1 MYYYYVRFSIFHKQI
16 GTLMSGGKGEF
27 PLNDE
32 ISQISQIE
40 KIEKT
45 IKEEFLSAI
54 NYSVPSELCNV
65 LVDFYTLLRK
75 DPD

>member
-1 MYYYYVRFSIFHKQI
+1 MYHYFVRFSIFHKVT
-16 GTLMSGGKGEF
+16 GTLMSVGRIEI

-40 KIEKT
+40 EIEKT
-45 IKEEFLSAI
+45 VEEEFLVDI

-75 DPD
+75 EPD

>member
-1 MYYYYVRFSIFHKQI
+1 
-16 GTLMSGGKGEF
+16 MSVGRIEI

-40 KIEKT
+40 EIEKT
-45 IKEEFLSAI
+45 VEEEFLVDI

-75 DPD
+75 EPD